1 MAEIRSTLDM
11 VLERAARMAAEAGDT
26 QNNDE
31 KIQEGMKTAALYM
44 RGEDVDLVNTLNNCL
59 EEDKSHF
66 QKGIVRAFLR
76 NIILPREEDDQ
87 AGSNRAMQGLLEVGQ
102 GEGDLLSL
110 FSDMKNILDRY
121 IEHKKQIKQ
130 QLEEQFAQQI
140 EMMEQNMAQQTGV
153 SMKPEPAQHPK
164 FAEEWL
170 KLQGQLNEQYGQALT
185 QFKEQ
190 IEQRLGIIT

>member
-140 EMMEQNMAQQTGV
+140 EMMEQNMAQQAGV
-153 SMKPEPAQHPK
+153 SMKLEPAQHPK

-190 IEQRLGIIT
+190 IEQRLGIIA

>member
-130 QLEEQFAQQI
+130 QLEEQFAQQTST
-140 EMMEQNMAQQTGV
+140 QNLPRNG
-153 SMKPEPAQHPK
+153 SSC
-164 FAEEWL
+164 
-170 KLQGQLNEQYGQALT
+170 
-185 QFKEQ
+185 
-190 IEQRLGIIT
+190 RDS

>member
-11 VLERAARMAAEAGDT
+11 VLERAARMAAEAGDI

-44 RGEDVDLVNTLNNCL
+44 RGENIDLVDSLNSCPDNDRPFL
-59 EEDKSHF
+59 
-66 QKGIVRAFLR
+66 QKGIVKAFLR

-87 AGSNRAMQGLLEVGQ
+87 EGSNRAMQGLLEVGQ
-102 GEGDLLSL
+102 GGEDLLSL
-110 FSDMKNILDRY
+110 FSDMKSILDRY
-121 IEHKKQIKQ
+121 IEHKKQLKQ

-140 EMMEQNMAQQTGV
+140 EMMEQNLAQQTGV
-153 SMKPEPAQHPK
+153 SMKLEPAQHPK
-164 FAEEWL
+164 FAEEWQ
-170 KLQGQLNEQYGQALT
+170 KLYGQLNEQYGQALT